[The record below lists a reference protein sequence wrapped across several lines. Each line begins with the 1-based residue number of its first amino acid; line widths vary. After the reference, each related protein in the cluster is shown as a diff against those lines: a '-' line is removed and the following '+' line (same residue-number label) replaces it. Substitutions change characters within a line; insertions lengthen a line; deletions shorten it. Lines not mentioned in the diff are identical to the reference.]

1 MVDETIQQKVLSPEW
16 ATCFMNYLVHLYSEG
31 KGLGKLSPPAEV
43 DAYTNEYQDDSDVI
57 ARFIREY
64 IHTREATAGEEL
76 NSIAWSEVSSTFQ
89 EWKRQN
95 ELGHRGSAT
104 ELKKR
109 LEDRFGKVR
118 RGGWT
123 AFTFGVV

>member
-1 MVDETIQQKVLSPEW
+1 MVDETIQQKVLSTEW
-16 ATCFMNYLVHLYSEG
+16 ATCFMNYLVHLYTEG
-31 KGLGKLSPPAEV
+31 KGLGKLSPPSEV
-43 DAYTNEYQDDSDVI
+43 DAYTNEYQDDSDII

-64 IHTREATAGEEL
+64 VHTGEC
-76 NSIAWSEVSSTFQ
+76 NDTGVTWADISSTFQ

-109 LEDRFGKVR
+109 LEDRFGKYPR
-118 RGGWT
+118 NGWIS
-123 AFTFGVV
+123 FRFENV

>member
-16 ATCFMNYLVHLYSEG
+16 ATCFMSYLIHLYTEG
-31 KGLGKLSPPAEV
+31 KGLGKLSPPPEV
-43 DAYTNEYQDDSDVI
+43 DAYTNEYQDDSDII

-64 IHTREATAGEEL
+64 VHTDEL
-76 NSIAWSEVSSTFQ
+76 IEGNTVSWNDVSSTFQ

-104 ELKKR
+104 DLKKR
-109 LEDRFGKVR
+109 LEERHGKYPR
-118 RGGWT
+118 NGWT
-123 AFTFGVV
+123 AFRFGGV